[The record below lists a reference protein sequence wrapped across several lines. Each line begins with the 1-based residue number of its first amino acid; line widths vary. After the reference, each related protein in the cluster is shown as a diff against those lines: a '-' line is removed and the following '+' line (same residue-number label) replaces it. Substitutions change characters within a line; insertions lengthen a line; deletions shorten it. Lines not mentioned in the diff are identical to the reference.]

1 MVLSR
6 PLAGWCD
13 PPRAYGKVWLPRP
26 AACEARAPNDVGRC
40 ASRRFTAARVVVRA
54 ASDPTCMTPH
64 DSALGGPDGIGIS
77 SVGIK
82 SMPSAVAPAE
92 RFSARAAAGAKTTV
106 EIAKAKGRQRR
117 R

>member
-1 MVLSR
+1 MERREGAKGLAR
-6 PLAGWCD
+6 PLWAALAIG
-13 PPRAYGKVWLPRP
+13 PPARLARARARLRSGLRPRALHP
-26 AACEARAPNDVGRC
+26 ATPLSGAAPGH
-40 ASRRFTAARVVVRA
+40 TVR
-54 ASDPTCMTPH
+54 TPH